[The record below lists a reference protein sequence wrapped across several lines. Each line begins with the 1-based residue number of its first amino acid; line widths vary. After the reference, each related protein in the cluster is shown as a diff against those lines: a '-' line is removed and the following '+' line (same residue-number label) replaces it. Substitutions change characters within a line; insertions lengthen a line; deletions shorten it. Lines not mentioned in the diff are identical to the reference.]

1 MKSFPTAHQAEHDEI
16 LTLCVK
22 KDRAALTDL
31 IERHIIASGNIVLTY
46 LQNLEARE
54 SD

>member
-1 MKSFPTAHQAEHDEI
+1 M

-22 KDRAALTDL
+22 KDRAGLMDL
-31 IERHIIASGNIVLTY
+31 IERHIIASGNVVLAY
-46 LQNLEARE
+46 LKTLEAGE